1 MWFDLETTVCII
13 GIGFALGGSKNYIT
27 IIETLQTGKWHVLLH
42 DNNKY

>member
-27 IIETLQTGKWHVLLH
+27 IKTLQTSKRHVLLH